1 MGKHDERIPS
11 KADPRHGRNPGYAED
26 RPRDPRE
33 ARQDGG
39 GTPSPDPDEP
49 GLRRDPDPPPTPG
62 GRH

>member
-1 MGKHDERIPS
+1 MGKHDDIPS
-11 KADPRHGRNPGYAED
+11 KADPRRGTNPGYAED

-33 ARQDGG
+33 ARQSGNEK
-39 GTPSPDPDEP
+39 PHPNPDEP